1 MAMSKEMNSGPDAL
15 PIGILD
21 GMRVIEAS
29 AFVAAPLGG
38 MTLAQLGADVIR
50 FDPIGGGV
58 DYRRWPLA
66 PDGQSL
72 YWSGLNKGKRSI
84 ALDLASE
91 EGQRIASRLIT
102 APGEGGG
109 LFLTNLPARGPLAYE
124 ALRAVRPDLVMVSV
138 TGDPDGSSQV
148 DYTVNASTGYPWLTG
163 PPNADGP
170 INSVLPAWDIA
181 TGTLAAIGL
190 LAGERS
196 RLRTG
201 RGRLIEIALSDVA
214 LAMVANL
221 GRFAAAE
228 LGVPQ
233 EEREGNHLYGAFGHD
248 FSTRDGHRLMVV
260 AITGRQWTALCRATA
275 TIEPVEALER
285 ATDLDLRTESD
296 RYAARER
303 IVGLLAP
310 WFASRDLPEIGE
322 CLTKHHVTWATY
334 QTISEMVDH
343 DPRASLANRMFAE
356 VEHPGVGRYR
366 MPATPLRI
374 TGSQRAVRRAPI
386 LGEHTDEVL
395 AGILGMST
403 TEIAILHDDRIVA

>member
-1 MAMSKEMNSGPDAL
+1 MTVESPD
-15 PIGILD
+15 GILD
-21 GMRVIEAS
+21 GMRIIEAS

-50 FDPIGGGV
+50 IDPLGGGL

-66 PDGQSL
+66 RGGQSL

-84 ALDLASE
+84 ALDLARE
-91 EGQRIASRLIT
+91 EGQRIAARLIT

-109 LFLTNLPARGPLAYE
+109 LFLTNLPTRGLLTFD
-124 ALRAVRPDLVMVSV
+124 ALRVIRPDLVMVSV
-138 TGDPDGSSQV
+138 TGDPDGTSQV

-163 PPNADGP
+163 PPDADGP

-181 TGTLAAIGL
+181 TGTLAAVGL

-201 RGRLIEIALSDVA
+201 LGRLIELALSDVA

-221 GRFAAAE
+221 GRFAAVE
-228 LGVPQ
+228 LGIPQ

-248 FSTRDGHRLMVV
+248 FPTRDGHRLMVV
-260 AITGRQWTALCRATA
+260 AITPRQWTALCRATA
-275 TIEPVEALER
+275 TIDSMEALER
-285 ATDLDLRTESD
+285 AMGLDLRTESD

-303 IVGLLAP
+303 IMGLLAP
-310 WFASRDLPEIGE
+310 WFASRDLWEIRE
-322 CLTKHHVTWATY
+322 CFSKHHVTWAPY
-334 QTISEMVDH
+334 QTISEMVEH
-343 DPRASLANRMFAE
+343 DPRASLANGMFAE

-366 MPATPLRI
+366 MPASPLRI
-374 TGSQRAVRRAPI
+374 SGNQRTVHRSPV
-386 LGEHTDEVL
+386 LGEHTDEIL
-395 AGILGMST
+395 AGILGMSE
-403 TEIAILHDDRIVA
+403 TEIDTLRDAQIVA

>member
-1 MAMSKEMNSGPDAL
+1 MSDERDPRPDAP

-21 GMRVIEAS
+21 GMRVIEVS

-50 FDPIGGGV
+50 VDPPGGGI

-66 PDGQSL
+66 LGGQSL
-72 YWSGLNKGKRSI
+72 YWSGLNKGKRSV

-91 EGQRIASRLIT
+91 EGQRIAARLAT

-124 ALRAVRPDLVMVSV
+124 ALRAVRPDLIMVSV
-138 TGDPDGSSQV
+138 TGDPDGTSQV
-148 DYTVNASTGYPWLTG
+148 DYTVNAATGYPWLTG
-163 PPNADGP
+163 PPDADGP

-181 TGTLAAIGL
+181 TGTLAAVAL

-196 RLRTG
+196 RFRTG

-221 GRFAAAE
+221 GRFAASE
-228 LGVPQ
+228 LGAAQ

-248 FSTRDGHRLMVV
+248 FSTRDGQRLMVV
-260 AITGRQWTALCRATA
+260 AITPRQWTALVRATA
-275 TIEPVEALER
+275 TIEPMEALER
-285 ATDLDLRTESD
+285 AMGLDLRTESD

-310 WFASRDLPEIGE
+310 WFADRDLSEIRE
-322 CLTKHHVTWATY
+322 CLTKHHATWAPY
-334 QTISEMVDH
+334 QTISEMVAH
-343 DPRASLANRMFAE
+343 DPRASLANSMFAE

-366 MPATPLRI
+366 MPASPLRI

-386 LGEHTDEVL
+386 LGEHTDEIL
-395 AGILGMST
+395 TSILGMSRA
-403 TEIAILHDDRIVA
+403 ELAILRDARIVA